1 MVLKPIKA
9 DNLLYYIYFPYIIVL
24 ALFMLHECYQNG
36 HPRWWALMVLTAPVT
51 APYFIFKSRKESGM
65 VLFLVFLSTFSIVG
79 ASEFF
84 LFARDMEKNKYAHLS
99 PLAVQMIRLSEDLKQ
114 STLKLDTALV
124 TLETLSKVESRV
136 HEIKKTIE
144 FIEAL
149 KIIMV
154 ENRDAIQ
161 RLEKFTE
168 DYKLSFSGKD
178 LEWVVHIHDF
188 YNDRA
193 VIQHYNSLEKYLSSF
208 QDLLE
213 YTYQNFQNITEL
225 KSQEHLRNYD
235 EYYLRYRRAVDTHNK
250 FNVRR
255 IELQNSYLK
264 QYPDIRPYLPGER
277 QTDTFKLWG

>member
-1 MVLKPIKA
+1 
-9 DNLLYYIYFPYIIVL
+9 
-24 ALFMLHECYQNG
+24 MLHECHQNG
-36 HPRWWALMVLTAPVT
+36 HPRWWALMVLMAPIT
-51 APYFIFKSRKESGM
+51 SPYFIFKSRKESGM
-65 VLFLVFLSTFSIVG
+65 VIFLVFLSTFSAVG

-99 PLAVQMIRLSEDLKQ
+99 PPAVQMIRLSEDLKQ
-114 STLKLDTALV
+114 STMKLDTALV
-124 TLETLSKVESRV
+124 KLETLSKVESRI
-136 HEIKKTIE
+136 HEIKKTID
-144 FIEAL
+144 FIEEL

-154 ENRDAIQ
+154 ENTDAIQ

-168 DYKLSFSGKD
+168 DYKHSFSGKD
-178 LEWVVHIHDF
+178 LEWVIHIHAF
-188 YNDRA
+188 YHDRT

-213 YTYQNFQNITEL
+213 YTYQNFQSITEV

-255 IELQNSYLK
+255 IELQNSFLK
-264 QYPDIRPYLPGER
+264 RYPDIRPYLPGER